1 MGHPLP
7 IGAGHCS
14 QRPHSNGTAQGRDGH
29 QQQKKWPGISPTSSI
44 SISTNMTTRY
54 STGAFP
60 LWENSYKF
68 RRITNESLNL
78 LWVPKVYNMIDALW
92 VRCLNHAESLVRWW
106 SSLDKPCLNRATM
119 WRSCKS
125 PAMKCLAGGWWHV
138 RRCTSAIKIF
148 SCYSRYPPA
157 IKMVLENHKWKPY
170 GENHL

>member
-78 LWVPKVYNMIDALW
+78 LWVPKVYTWSMLCGSIG
-92 VRCLNHAESLVRWW
+92 LNHAESLVESGEVVVFPRQTLFEQ
-106 SSLDKPCLNRATM
+106 SHDVTQLQVSGHEVL
-119 WRSCKS
+119 
-125 PAMKCLAGGWWHV
+125 GWWVVAREAMHF
-138 RRCTSAIKIF
+138 IGNQDF
-148 SCYSRYPPA
+148 F
-157 IKMVLENHKWKPY
+157 VL
-170 GENHL
+170 L